1 MSISASKK
9 EHLFSR
15 ILSSGYFFII
25 NVTHTKTLVLSFLSD
40 KIGWSNENR
49 HIYLQYIT
57 LYIYVKR
64 PTCVD
69 ELVDFEND
77 DENDKKTLNSER

>member
-1 MSISASKK
+1 MPISASKK

-15 ILSSGYFFII
+15 ILSSGCFFII

-40 KIGWSNENR
+40 KIGWSNKNR

-57 LYIYVKR
+57 LYIYIYVKR

-77 DENDKKTLNSER
+77 DEND